1 MENAVVFAYDVYA
14 CFAVT
19 HLNNNIYIYYNFF
32 SLFRSLSP
40 DLCI

>member
-19 HLNNNIYIYYNFF
+19 HLNNIYIYYNFF